1 MVMGNDI
8 HLKELIKGVKN
19 GEPYWI
25 ARLETRFI
33 KIIKE
38 LYDEK
43 MFKHCGSIYEEDVT
57 NKCLHK
63 MIVYCEKFRGSTWSE
78 FTSYN
83 IKIISSVI
91 VNAVNSTSK
100 IKNIT
105 LNLENDFS
113 KENAMDYMCI
123 KHKESMTMEDE
134 ILNKI
139 ILEEMFEYLN
149 GQLNEKERKTM
160 YLIIHYDNLKEYSRK
175 NNCNYNALKQRVY
188 RLRKKL
194 NKLRK
199 NYYLKIGLD
208 EI

>member
-1 MVMGNDI
+1 MAMENDI
-8 HLKELIKGVKN
+8 HLEELIKGIKN
-19 GEPYWI
+19 EEPYWI
-25 ARLETRFI
+25 ARLETHFI

-38 LYDEK
+38 LYDER
-43 MFKHCGSIYEEDVT
+43 MFKHFGSIYKSDVV

-63 MIVYCEKFRGSTWSE
+63 MIVYCKKFRGSTWSE

-83 IKIISSVI
+83 VKIISSVI
-91 VNAVNSTSK
+91 VNAINSNCK
-100 IKNIT
+100 VKNIT

-113 KENAMDYMCI
+113 KENTIDYIYI
-123 KHKESMTMEDE
+123 KYKNSITMEDE
-134 ILNKI
+134 ILNRI
-139 ILEEMFEYLN
+139 ILKEMLEYLN
-149 GQLNEKERKTM
+149 GELNEKERKTM
-160 YLIIHYDNLKEYSRK
+160 YIIINYDNLKEYSDK

>member
-1 MVMGNDI
+1 MAMKNDI
-8 HLKELIKGVKN
+8 HLEELIKGVKN
-19 GEPYWI
+19 EEPYWI

-38 LYDEK
+38 LYDER
-43 MFKHCGSIYEEDVT
+43 MFKHCGSIYESDVK

-63 MIVYCEKFRGSTWSE
+63 MIVSCKKFRGSTWSE

-83 IKIISSVI
+83 IKIIRSVI
-91 VNAVNSTSK
+91 VNAINSNCK
-100 IKNIT
+100 VKNIT
-105 LNLENDFS
+105 LNLENDFNE
-113 KENAMDYMCI
+113 ENKIDYI
-123 KHKESMTMEDE
+123 YVRHKSSITMEDE

-149 GQLNEKERKTM
+149 GELNEKERKTM

-199 NYYLKIGLD
+199 NYYLKIGLH

>member
-1 MVMGNDI
+1 MENDI

-25 ARLETRFI
+25 ARLETHFI
-33 KIIKE
+33 KIIEE

-43 MFKHCGSIYEEDVT
+43 MFKHCGSIYESDVK

-78 FTSYN
+78 FKSYN

-91 VNAVNSTSK
+91 VNTINSTSK

-105 LNLENDFS
+105 LNLENDFNEES
-113 KENAMDYMCI
+113 SMDYIYI
-123 KHKESMTMEDE
+123 KHKNSMTMEDE
-134 ILNKI
+134 ILNRI
-139 ILEEMFEYLN
+139 ILEEMLEYFN

-160 YLIIHYDNLKEYSRK
+160 HLIIYYDNLKEYSRK
-175 NNCNYNALKQRVY
+175 NNCNYDALKQRVY

>member
-1 MVMGNDI
+1 MENDI

-43 MFKHCGSIYEEDVT
+43 MFKHFGSIYEEDVI
-57 NKCLHK
+57 NKCIYK

-83 IKIISSVI
+83 KKIISSVI
-91 VNAVNSTSK
+91 VNAINSNCK
-100 IKNIT
+100 VKNIT
-105 LNLENDFS
+105 LNLENDFT

-123 KHKESMTMEDE
+123 RRKESMTMEDA

-139 ILEEMFEYLN
+139 ILEEMLEYLN

-160 YLIIHYDNLKEYSRK
+160 YLIINYDNLKEYSRR

>member
-1 MVMGNDI
+1 MAMENDI

-19 GEPYWI
+19 GESYWI
-25 ARLETRFI
+25 ARLETHFI

-38 LYDEK
+38 LYYKK
-43 MFKHCGSIYEEDVT
+43 MFKHCGSIYEEDVK

-63 MIVYCEKFRGSTWSE
+63 MIVSCKKFRGSTWSE

-91 VNAVNSTSK
+91 VNAINSTSK
-100 IKNIT
+100 VKNIT
-105 LNLENDFS
+105 LNLENDLNQ
-113 KENAMDYMCI
+113 ENAMDYMRI
-123 KHKESMTMEDE
+123 RHKGSMTMEDE
-134 ILNKI
+134 ILNRI
-139 ILEEMFEYLN
+139 ILEEMFEYFN
-149 GQLNEKERKTM
+149 GKLSEKERKTM
-160 YLIIHYDNLKEYSRK
+160 HLIIHYDNLKEYSRK
-175 NNCNYNALKQRVY
+175 SNCNYDALKQRVY

>member
-1 MVMGNDI
+1 MENDI

-19 GEPYWI
+19 EEPYWT
-25 ARLETRFI
+25 ARLETHFI
-33 KIIKE
+33 KIIEE

-43 MFKHCGSIYEEDVT
+43 MFKHCGSIYEADVK

-78 FTSYN
+78 FKSYN
-83 IKIISSVI
+83 IKIIRSVI
-91 VNAVNSTSK
+91 VNAVNSNCRV
-100 IKNIT
+100 KNIT
-105 LNLENDFS
+105 LNLENDFN
-113 KENAMDYMCI
+113 EEDAMDYMCNR
-123 KHKESMTMEDE
+123 HKGSVTMEDE

-139 ILEEMFEYLN
+139 ILEEMFEYFN

-160 YLIIHYDNLKEYSRK
+160 YLIIHYDNLKEYSKK

-194 NKLRK
+194 NKLRRK
-199 NYYLKIGLD
+199 YYLKIGLD